1 MRLGDETL
9 RRVAVLFRDITD
21 RKRTEANLAFLA
33 ETSAD
38 FAPLLSAEEI
48 MERVGKRLADFLNLS
63 RCNFSIVDEEAD
75 LIECIYAWRRDDSM
89 PNLFGA
95 HRISAFL
102 NEEGRRHYAAG
113 KLSVIN
119 DTRTNSMLNPKLEM
133 WDELGFGSIV
143 DAPYLKDGCW
153 KFLLTIARS
162 SSGEWRSDEV
172 ELIRELAERIYIRI
186 ERARAEEALRDSEE
200 KYRSLFNSMDE
211 AYAVVKVIPD
221 KEGAWSDFLFLEVNP
236 AFVKHTGMEYPVG
249 RTATQILGT
258 PNPQWVGIY
267 GQVAETGEAVRIEMT
282 EDTLN
287 RVFDLNVFRLG
298 DPGSR
303 RVAVLFTDITERKRA
318 EDERQRAQD
327 AMQAFFSNVSHEFRT
342 PLTLLLSSIEE
353 TLNDLAH
360 PPVPPNDRNCNWRTE
375 TR

>member
-1 MRLGDETL
+1 M
-9 RRVAVLFRDITD
+9 
-21 RKRTEANLAFLA
+21 
-33 ETSAD
+33 
-38 FAPLLSAEEI
+38 
-48 MERVGKRLADFLNLS
+48 
-63 RCNFSIVDEEAD
+63 
-75 LIECIYAWRRDDSM
+75 
-89 PNLFGA
+89 
-95 HRISAFL
+95 
-102 NEEGRRHYAAG
+102 
-113 KLSVIN
+113 
-119 DTRTNSMLNPKLEM
+119 
-133 WDELGFGSIV
+133 
-143 DAPYLKDGCW
+143 
-153 KFLLTIARS
+153 
-162 SSGEWRSDEV
+162 
-172 ELIRELAERIYIRI
+172 
-186 ERARAEEALRDSEE
+186 
-200 KYRSLFNSMDE
+200 
-211 AYAVVKVIPD
+211 
-221 KEGAWSDFLFLEVNP
+221 
-236 AFVKHTGMEYPVG
+236 
-249 RTATQILGT
+249 
-258 PNPQWVGIY
+258 GIY